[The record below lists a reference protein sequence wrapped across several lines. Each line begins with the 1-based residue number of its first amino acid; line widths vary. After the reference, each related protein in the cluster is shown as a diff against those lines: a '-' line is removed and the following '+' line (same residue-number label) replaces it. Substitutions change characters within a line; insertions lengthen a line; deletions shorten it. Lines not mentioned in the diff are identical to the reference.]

1 MSGDQQSAAPA
12 QAGVKQS
19 AAERI
24 ASASAGAAQAR
35 LSREAPPPDSVSGEG
50 RPGHAPS
57 QEDIVASLP
66 MHLRPFVQVQDHAA
80 HYTPRD
86 HAVWRF
92 LMTALT
98 RSLATTAHPVYL
110 EGLAATGIALDH
122 IPSIDEMNACLARLG
137 WRAVV
142 VDGFIPPAIFMEFQ
156 ALRVLV
162 IALDMRSV
170 EHLLYTPAPDILH
183 ESAGHAPFLVD
194 VDYAEFLQRFGEVG
208 MKAIANRHDHELYEA
223 VRALSILKEDPRSS
237 ATAVSEAEA
246 ALEELAASDQAP
258 SEAAMLTR
266 LHWWTVEYGLV
277 GDVDDYR
284 LFGAGLLSS
293 LGESQSCLD
302 DAAVPKRPLTVDAV
316 AVPYDI
322 TRSQP
327 QLFVTRSCRHMSQV
341 LEEFA
346 ASMAYRRGGA
356 EGLARARDAGVVCT
370 AEYDSG
376 VQISGVFDEVLC
388 DAVGNV
394 SYLRTRDATQLAW
407 RGSELYGHGTQAHG
421 DGFGAPVGFLKE
433 FSRCLSDYSVD
444 ELRAHAIAV
453 GEEVVLEFLSGVTV
467 RGGLENILRQE
478 QRNLLLSFS
487 DCTVTAPDG
496 RVLFEPAWGRYDM
509 AVGGRIASVFG
520 GVADRERFQ
529 LYKPLPGSSAQPQAA
544 ASGLFEA
551 YAKLARLA
559 GTKQTLPEKDSGW
572 LTDVLD
578 AHPQEW
584 LLRAEMLRVGSAVLP
599 QPLLRDAAAAIDE
612 GIQDPL
618 HRRALA
624 LVLPDWFGA

>member
-1 MSGDQQSAAPA
+1 MNPDRHTAATIHAGATRAWDSPTNAAPA
-12 QAGVKQS
+12 
-19 AAERI
+19 
-24 ASASAGAAQAR
+24 ASVGETPVSDDASTRA
-35 LSREAPPPDSVSGEG
+35 SS
-50 RPGHAPS
+50 APS
-57 QEDIVASLP
+57 QAEIVASLP
-66 MHLRPFVQVQDHAA
+66 VHLQPFVQVQDHAA

-98 RSLATTAHPVYL
+98 RSLAATAHPVYL

-223 VRALSILKEDPRSS
+223 VRALSIVKEDPRSS
-237 ATAVSEAEA
+237 AEAIGAAEA
-246 ALEELAASDQAP
+246 TLHDLASRDEPP
-258 SEAAMLTR
+258 SEAALLTR

-277 GDVDDYR
+277 GDVGDYR

-302 DAAVPKRPLTVDAV
+302 DQAVPKYPLTVDAV

-356 EGLARARDAGVVCT
+356 EGLARALDAAVVCT

-376 VQISGVFDEVLC
+376 VQVSGEIDQVLC

-394 SYLRTRDATQLAW
+394 SYLRTRGPTQLAW
-407 RGSELYGHGTQAHG
+407 RGRELYGHGTEAHS
-421 DGFGAPVGFLKE
+421 DGFGAPVGHLKE
-433 FSRCLSDYSVD
+433 FSRCLSQYSVD

-453 GEEVVLEFLSGVTV
+453 GKEVVLEFLSGVTV
-467 RGGLENILRQE
+467 RGCLDNILRQE

-487 DCTVTAPDG
+487 DCTVTGPDG
-496 RVLFEPAWGRYDM
+496 RILFEPGWGRYDM
-509 AVGGRIASVFG
+509 AVGARIASVFG

-529 LYKPLPGSSAQPQAA
+529 LYKPPSGSSARPHAVDSQ
-544 ASGLFEA
+544 LFEA
-551 YAKLARLA
+551 YSELASLAGAGKAMAEDRLA
-559 GTKQTLPEKDSGW
+559 W
-572 LTDVLD
+572 LAGVLA
-578 AHPQEW
+578 AHPDEW
-584 LLRAEMLRVGSAVLP
+584 LLRAEMLRAGEAVLP
-599 QPLLRDAAAAIDE
+599 DALLRDAAAHIDARVA
-612 GIQDPL
+612 DPL

-624 LVLPDWFGA
+624 LVHPGWFGD